1 MGDYG
6 THPTRYGNLA
16 DDNLYAMYRGCI
28 YSRLDTA
35 EKLDL
40 LQETV
45 NRDARESGELGA
57 PKVEFGML
65 SAGVS
70 GEAKDGVIHIDYHMA
85 VDGVQSVTYEGRSVT
100 YAREDY
106 NIQAL
111 NTALHE
117 NAHCYQ
123 EQIVDGT
130 ICISDSRLTFEYQA
144 NSFTESAVLRDG
156 SYRMGS
162 QYLTGETPNGYCMY
176 YFQAT
181 ERDAYRWAEIKTN
194 HILQE
199 LEDKFGVEPSFA
211 AYAKDLEVNGYQA
224 MEQRALKL
232 FDNPNFEA
240 DLNQVLCNQYYGTN
254 FPVDREIEEAVK
266 REMEASYRKLQSQYE
281 EEEKKQC
288 SENKEE
294 EKEDEKG
301 EEKNMGFDTKPVSL
315 EEYNQTLRKSVND
328 YYTHAKN
335 DPSMSREEAI
345 RSTGEMA
352 EKYLE
357 AVEAFEASQNAQQG
371 ITGEGS
377 GGVTGGVPAEENGVN
392 DSGVTEDSGIS
403 NGGADTGEGL
413 DGEGLDGEGLDGEGL
428 DGE

>member
-1 MGDYG
+1 M
-6 THPTRYGNLA
+6 
-16 DDNLYAMYRGCI
+16 
-28 YSRLDTA
+28 
-35 EKLDL
+35 
-40 LQETV
+40 
-45 NRDARESGELGA
+45 
-57 PKVEFGML
+57 
-65 SAGVS
+65 
-70 GEAKDGVIHIDYHMA
+70 
-85 VDGVQSVTYEGRSVT
+85 QSVTYEGRSVT

-117 NAHCYQ
+117 NVHCYQ
-123 EQIVDGT
+123 EQIIDGT
-130 ICISDSRLTFEYQA
+130 ICISDSRLTLEYQA

-194 HILQE
+194 HILQD

-266 REMEASYRKLQSQYE
+266 REMEVSYRKLQSQYE

-288 SENKEE
+288 SEKKEE
-294 EKEDEKG
+294 EKEEEKGEEKG
-301 EEKNMGFDTKPVSL
+301 EEKNMGFDTKPVNL

-413 DGEGLDGEGLDGEGL
+413 DGEGLDGE
-428 DGE
+428 

>member
-1 MGDYG
+1 M
-6 THPTRYGNLA
+6 
-16 DDNLYAMYRGCI
+16 
-28 YSRLDTA
+28 
-35 EKLDL
+35 
-40 LQETV
+40 
-45 NRDARESGELGA
+45 
-57 PKVEFGML
+57 
-65 SAGVS
+65 
-70 GEAKDGVIHIDYHMA
+70 
-85 VDGVQSVTYEGRSVT
+85 
-100 YAREDY
+100 
-106 NIQAL
+106 
-111 NTALHE
+111 
-117 NAHCYQ
+117 
-123 EQIVDGT
+123 
-130 ICISDSRLTFEYQA
+130 
-144 NSFTESAVLRDG
+144 
-156 SYRMGS
+156 
-162 QYLTGETPNGYCMY
+162 
-176 YFQAT
+176 
-181 ERDAYRWAEIKTN
+181 
-194 HILQE
+194 
-199 LEDKFGVEPSFA
+199 
-211 AYAKDLEVNGYQA
+211 NGYQA

-232 FDNPNFEA
+232 FDSPNFEA

-288 SENKEE
+288 SEKKEE
-294 EKEDEKG
+294 EKEEEKG

-413 DGEGLDGEGLDGEGL
+413 DGEGLDGE
-428 DGE
+428 